1 MPLYRYRTDKQIDD
15 AISAATGSSLTSPVP
30 VADGGTGATDAAT
43 ARTNLGLAIG
53 TDVQAY
59 DADLATWAG
68 LTPSANAQ
76 SLVTAANYAAMR
88 ALLDLEAGTDFYSIA
103 AADAAFLSQAEGDA
117 AYQPLDAD
125 LTTWAGLTPSANAQ
139 SLVTAA
145 NYAAMRALLDLEA
158 GTDFYSKA
166 AADAAFQPLDGDLT
180 SIAALTTTAYGR
192 GLLELADETALEAVL
207 DTLPNLTSIQGRTVT
222 LADAGA
228 NAIFGWDD
236 TAGAYENLTAAE
248 ATAVI
253 NAFVGDSGSGGTKG
267 AVPAPASGDSTKF
280 LKGDGTWGAIP
291 GGGDALKAD
300 PLSQFAAT
308 TSLQLKGVISD
319 ETGSGALVFADTPT
333 LVTPILGTPT
343 SGTLSNCTAA
353 TDAARGVV
361 ELATTGE
368 VETGTDTARAVTAA
382 GVQAHWITR
391 GQTDVLYSAA
401 LNSGTGLDIDIA
413 TGSWASG
420 ATYDEIQ
427 VIFHLVSN
435 SGTSGIPTLALSDDS
450 GSTYGAAQNISVA
463 LSNAA
468 FSWNIVAT
476 IHNAGQSAT
485 TKIITVTHTSG
496 ATSAVIVLTEA
507 TKNGVTNGLRIG
519 VTAGAYDGSGSL
531 YVLGKN
537 RMT

>member
-1 MPLYRYRTDKQIDD
+1 MPLVRYRHDFQIDE
-15 AISAATGSSLTSPVP
+15 AIDAATGGSLTSPVA

-59 DADLATWAG
+59 DADLA
-68 LTPSANAQ
+68 
-76 SLVTAANYAAMR
+76 
-88 ALLDLEAGTDFYSIA
+88 
-103 AADAAFLSQAEGDA
+103 
-117 AYQPLDAD
+117 
-125 LTTWAGLTPSANAQ
+125 TWAGLTPSANAQ

-192 GLLELADETALEAVL
+192 GLLELADETALEATL

-333 LVTPILGTPT
+333 LVAPILGTPT
-343 SGTLSNCTAA
+343 SGTLTNCTGLPVAGITASTSTALGVGSLELGHASDTTVSRLGAGRAA
-353 TDAARGVV
+353 VEGNLITATKIFRLNANLAGANVNTVQKIFGVGCTLDASTVYAFRMEFTLTKSAGITSHRVGIGYGGT
-361 ELATTGE
+361 ATLNNFFATYVHNQTAIAPATVSATVNWTTNSAANANLTGNI
-368 VETGTDTARAVTAA
+368 TTASTHFRFRIAGTVSINASGTFIPQYTLSAAPGGAYSTVLGSYIEIWPIGAA
-382 GVQAHWITR
+382 GA
-391 GQTDVLYSAA
+391 DV
-401 LNSGTGLDIDIA
+401 NVGT
-413 TGSWASG
+413 WA
-420 ATYDEIQ
+420 
-427 VIFHLVSN
+427 
-435 SGTSGIPTLALSDDS
+435 
-450 GSTYGAAQNISVA
+450 
-463 LSNAA
+463 
-468 FSWNIVAT
+468 
-476 IHNAGQSAT
+476 
-485 TKIITVTHTSG
+485 
-496 ATSAVIVLTEA
+496 
-507 TKNGVTNGLRIG
+507 
-519 VTAGAYDGSGSL
+519 
-531 YVLGKN
+531 
-537 RMT
+537 

>member
-1 MPLYRYRTDKQIDD
+1 MPFYRYRTDKQVDD
-15 AISAATGSSLTSPVP
+15 AIDAAIAAVGGGSGDMLAANNLSDL
-30 VADGGTGATDAAT
+30 ANAAT
-43 ARTNLGLAIG
+43 ARTNLGVAIG

-59 DADLATWAG
+59 
-68 LTPSANAQ
+68 
-76 SLVTAANYAAMR
+76 
-88 ALLDLEAGTDFYSIA
+88 
-103 AADAAFLSQAEGDA
+103 
-117 AYQPLDAD
+117 DAD

-145 NYAAMRALLDLEA
+145 NYAAMRTLLDLEA
-158 GTDFYSKA
+158 GTDFYSIA
-166 AADAAFQPLDGDLT
+166 AADAAFQPKDADLT
-180 SIAALTTTAYGR
+180 ALAGLVSAADKVPYFTGAGTAAVADFTAYGR
-192 GLLELADETALEAVL
+192 TLVALADETALEAVL

-248 ATAVI
+248 ATAVL
-253 NAFVGDSGSGGTKG
+253 NVMTGGGGTGLKG
-267 AVPAPASGDSTKF
+267 LVPAQVAGDTSKF
-280 LKGDGTWGAIP
+280 LRGDATWAAIP
-291 GGGDALKAD
+291 GGGDALVAD

-333 LVTPILGTPT
+333 LVAPILGTPT

-361 ELATTGE
+361 ELATTAE
-368 VETGTDTARAVTAA
+368 VETGTDTARACTPA
-382 GVQAHWITR
+382 GVQAHWVTR
-391 GQTDVLYSAA
+391 GTTDVLYSAG
-401 LNSGTGLDIDIA
+401 LTSGTGLDIDIA

-420 ATYDEIQ
+420 ATYDEIK

-435 SGTSGIPTLALSDDS
+435 TGTSGIPTLALSEDS
-450 GSTYGAAQNISVA
+450 GSTYGTAQNISVA
-463 LSNAA
+463 LSNASFA
-468 FSWNIVAT
+468 WNIDVT

-485 TKIITVTHTSG
+485 TKIITSRHVAG
-496 ATSAVIVLTEA
+496 ATNGLIVLTEA
-507 TKNGVTNGLRIG
+507 TKTGVINGLRIG
-519 VTAGAYDGSGSL
+519 VTAGSYDGTGSL

-537 RMT
+537 RLT